1 MYPDIDKYE
10 EEELAFHE
18 DEKNRNKQI
27 QASIAQIF
35 QRQAEALTK
44 RRTPARD
51 APSAFVARSQRN
63 YRNTLSRRK
72 RNSRGTEIQVS
83 DENEDENDNDANKN
97 SSSNDEQ
104 SPDNKPRRYKRRRST
119 QPSTSAAITEGGF
132 IENETEAGRESRG
145 ISPGL
150 VWNPEMLAWGRGG
163 ARSHT
168 RHGSGNGAS
177 SKSARSNRF
186 SKLAEYLR
194 ALEEN
199 DDELDVHLMLI
210 SLDKESTPSLQQP
223 YLCCR
228 PSLSVGHLCEYVSL
242 QTQLQV
248 EEVEILV
255 IRECQDTNGTTSVEE
270 TNAASQAVKPC
281 KTELQFLEA
290 QKTLADIKA
299 SCTSS
304 RDQLILAYR
313 RKEKRA
319 SKNT

>member
-1 MYPDIDKYE
+1 M
-10 EEELAFHE
+10 
-18 DEKNRNKQI
+18 
-27 QASIAQIF
+27 
-35 QRQAEALTK
+35 
-44 RRTPARD
+44 
-51 APSAFVARSQRN
+51 ARSQRN

-199 DDELDVHLMLI
+199 DDEV
-210 SLDKESTPSLQQP
+210 
-223 YLCCR
+223 
-228 PSLSVGHLCEYVSL
+228 
-242 QTQLQV
+242 
-248 EEVEILV
+248 
-255 IRECQDTNGTTSVEE
+255 
-270 TNAASQAVKPC
+270 
-281 KTELQFLEA
+281 
-290 QKTLADIKA
+290 
-299 SCTSS
+299 
-304 RDQLILAYR
+304 
-313 RKEKRA
+313 
-319 SKNT
+319 